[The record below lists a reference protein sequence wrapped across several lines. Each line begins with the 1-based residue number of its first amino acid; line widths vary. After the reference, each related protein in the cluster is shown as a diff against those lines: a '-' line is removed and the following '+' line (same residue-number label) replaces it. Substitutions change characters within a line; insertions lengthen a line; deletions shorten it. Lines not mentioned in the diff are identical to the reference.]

1 MINLILSNTN
11 RSLEYIK
18 ILVKNKFK
26 INIIFIYSTQNN
38 PKILKEITKL
48 NFPSKIIKLKF
59 NDINKI
65 NLSDLKKI
73 NNDKYNI
80 ISTYPGEIIYN
91 RKLLKKKLIH
101 CHPGDLP
108 EFKGSTTIYYSLI
121 LKKNIF
127 VTVFEMNSKID
138 SGLILFKKKFF
149 APSNIKDIEKNY
161 DNTIRAKALNDY
173 LKLNE
178 KKRYKRT
185 KKEPLPYYIAH
196 PIIRQI
202 ILNKKTL
209 KDCL

>member
-1 MINLILSNTN
+1 MTNLILSNTN

-38 PKILKEITKL
+38 PKILKEISKL

-173 LKLNE
+173 LKLN
-178 KKRYKRT
+178 KKKMYKRT

-202 ILNKKTL
+202 ILNKKIL

>member
-38 PKILKEITKL
+38 PKILKEISKL

-173 LKLNE
+173 LKLN
-178 KKRYKRT
+178 KKKMYKRT

-202 ILNKKTL
+202 ILNKKIL